1 MKIMLTKLTVISSY
15 ADWLN
20 MTVNSLTLSRELSN
34 ELLTQLQ
41 QRDQLGSVQIAEH
54 VIMPH
59 VVNRNLPE
67 SWLIVSQ
74 LARPVKY
81 VTTDDITTGIYIFS
95 RPEDSSISNAID
107 HLTGESVINALQDPQ
122 LSKQRLEELL
132 AR

>member
-1 MKIMLTKLTVISSY
+1 MKIMLTKLTAISSY

-20 MTVNSLTLSRELSN
+20 VTVNSLTLSRELSN

-67 SWLIVSQ
+67 SWLIISQ

-107 HLTGESVINALQDPQ
+107 HLTDESVINALQDPQ